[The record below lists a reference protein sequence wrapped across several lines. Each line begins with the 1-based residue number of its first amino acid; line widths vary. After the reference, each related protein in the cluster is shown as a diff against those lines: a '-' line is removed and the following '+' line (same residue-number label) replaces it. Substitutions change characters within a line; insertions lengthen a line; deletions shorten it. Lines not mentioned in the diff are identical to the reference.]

1 MMSAKIHIFGMSGV
15 IENTIFVDRLDDW
28 PNAIDAS
35 EGGTIGQYKNE
46 DGEWV
51 FPAPT
56 DEKINAQ
63 WDAIRAERNAKLAE
77 TDWTQIADAPVEAE
91 AWLTYRQG
99 LRDITEQEDPFNIIW
114 PEKPE

>member
-51 FPAPT
+51 
-56 DEKINAQ
+56 
-63 WDAIRAERNAKLAE
+63 AIRAERNAKLAE